1 MGQRP
6 RYTDTIKTGKGNGS
20 MEYELVW
27 VREHIEVY
35 DGAGRFCFSADN
47 EREVREE
54 LGLVHC
60 RVVSAYRNTQES
72 MKLRMRSLTPRSRA
86 MSLQVWISSG
96 VLSLSTMV
104 RMTWGTYCLLSRA
117 KSSMA

>member
-1 MGQRP
+1 MGIRLSSQGTDCRVGPLGLLAMTYYMKKSCVRSGHRIFLCFYRSPAVRFMGQRP
-6 RYTDTIKTGKGNGS
+6 RYTDTIKTGKGNGR

-54 LGLVHC
+54 LGLVH
-60 RVVSAYRNTQES
+60 
-72 MKLRMRSLTPRSRA
+72 
-86 MSLQVWISSG
+86 
-96 VLSLSTMV
+96 
-104 RMTWGTYCLLSRA
+104 
-117 KSSMA
+117 